1 MRQRSLTK
9 AVVLTG
15 TVALMTAGCLGGGGG
30 GDTPAAGATVTG
42 DNEVEIMYGFGGT
55 SSAGFQAS
63 LKPWAE
69 KNGITIKFNQ
79 SDQFDKLIQT
89 RVQGNSP
96 PDIAF
101 FPQPGI
107 LTGLAS
113 KGKLVAMDGVLDL
126 ALVKANTVPGYLD
139 AGVVDGK
146 SYAAPGSMNVK
157 SLWWYDKKNFAAAGL
172 TVPKTHAE
180 LKAVFDKVKA
190 DGKTPLCI
198 GLESGGATGWPATDW
213 IEDYV
218 LQTGGIAVYDKWITN
233 EAKFSGTEVAPAF
246 DVYEDLVLTDGNVYG
261 GRKSITATGFG
272 TALNPIFK
280 AGDPGCYL
288 GKQGNFIAS
297 ADFFG
302 KAFDIAKLDETVG
315 LFPTPSVN
323 GESPVLGGGDILG
336 MFTNDAA
343 TAKVIKYMS
352 EDPTFGGEWAKSG
365 QFLSPNLKFDS
376 ANYPTQTLKDVVELA
391 KAASVFRFDGSD
403 LMPGKV
409 GSGSFWTGMVEWTSG
424 QKDRATIVK
433 EIDASWPAS

>member
-1 MRQRSLTK
+1 MRKRSMTK
-9 AVVLTG
+9 VTVLAG
-15 TVALMTAGCLGGGGG
+15 AAALMTAGCLGGGGG
-30 GDTPAAGATVTG
+30 DTPAASETVQG
-42 DNEVEIMYGFGGT
+42 DNEVEIMFGFGGT
-55 SSAGFQAS
+55 AATSFQES

-69 KNGITIKFNQ
+69 KNGVTIKFAQ

-89 RVQGNSP
+89 RVQGGSP

-107 LTGLAS
+107 LQGFAA
-113 KGKLVAMDGVLDL
+113 KGKLVDMSTVLDIEK
-126 ALVKANTVPGYLD
+126 VKANTVSGYLD
-139 AGVVDGK
+139 AGLYEGK
-146 SYAAPGSMNVK
+146 YYAAPGSLNVK

-172 TVPKTHAE
+172 TVPKTHVE
-180 LKAVFDKVKA
+180 LKALFDKVKA

-198 GLESGGATGWPATDW
+198 GLESGGATGWPGTDW

-218 LQTGGIAVYDKWITN
+218 LQTGGVEVYDKWVTN
-233 EAKFSGTEVAPAF
+233 EVKFAGAEVAPAF

-261 GRKSITATGFG
+261 GRKAITANGFG
-272 TALNPIFK
+272 TALNPMFK
-280 AGDPGCYL
+280 AGNPGCYV
-288 GKQGNFIAS
+288 GKQATFIAS

-302 KAFDIAKLDETVG
+302 KAFDITKLDETAG

-323 GESPVLGGGDILG
+323 GESPMLGGGDIIG

-343 TAKVIKYMS
+343 TAKVVKYIA
-352 EDPTFGGEWAKSG
+352 EDPTFGGPYAASG
-365 QFLSPNLKFDS
+365 QFISPNKGFDS
-376 ANYPTQTLKDVVELA
+376 ANYPNQTTKDVAELA

-424 QKDRATIVK
+424 QKDRAAVLA